1 MKLYYSKGACS
12 LAVRIVIHEIQ
23 IPCVFESVDLKTKIT
38 ETGADFL
45 KIAPKGAVPVL
56 LLDNQEILSENAV
69 IQQYLADE
77 FKAVHLLPGLGDFRR
92 YRALEWLNFV
102 SSELHKSCGALFNPK
117 IPVDLKETVFKP
129 LLKTK
134 LNIVNQRLHENQY
147 LANDQFS
154 LADGYL
160 FVVLSWLRLFNLEMS
175 EWSALDR
182 YYSALKARP
191 SIRRSLEE
199 EGLIF

>member
-12 LAVRIVIHEIQ
+12 LAVRIAIHEMQ
-23 IPCVFESVDLKTKIT
+23 IPCEFESVDLKNKIT

-45 KIAPKGAVPVL
+45 KITPKGAVPVL
-56 LLDNQEILSENAV
+56 LLDSQEILSENAV

-77 FKAVHLLPGLGDFRR
+77 FKAVHLLPALGDFRR
-92 YRALEWLNFV
+92 YRILEWLNFV
-102 SSELHKSCGALFNPK
+102 SSDLHKSCGALFSPK
-117 IPVDLKETVFKP
+117 IPLDLKETIFKP

-134 LNIVNQRLHENQY
+134 LNVVNHRLHENKY

-160 FVVLSWLRLFNLEMS
+160 FVVLSWLRLFNLEISDWS
-175 EWSALDR
+175 ELDR
-182 YYSALKARP
+182 YYSVLKARP